1 MWLKAGGGL
10 QTGPRQRG
18 VAPASKP
25 GVPCMRRV
33 QTAPG
38 QSGISNPRLKLP
50 IKLQFLD
57 ILPHEASL
65 VQGITAKALEFTL
78 SS

>member
-1 MWLKAGGGL
+1 MWLKARGGL
-10 QTGPRQRG
+10 QTGPRQRD
-18 VAPASKP
+18 VSAA

-33 QTAPG
+33 QTAPV

-57 ILPHEASL
+57 ILPHEARL
-65 VQGITAKALEFTL
+65 VEGITAKALEFTL